1 MDVNQSK
8 IIQTPL
14 ISSDIETRQN
24 KSKCLKIVCVVI
36 PNHGHMIPMS
46 HLAEG
51 LKDRGHDVTLV
62 SNGNETGKV
71 IVPRH
76 FDFKGI
82 KWHLTEGGPEQSVIF
97 DPK

>member
-1 MDVNQSK
+1 
-8 IIQTPL
+8 
-14 ISSDIETRQN
+14 
-24 KSKCLKIVCVVI
+24 
-36 PNHGHMIPMS
+36 MIPMS

-71 IVPRH
+71 IVPRL

-82 KWHLTEGGPEQSVIF
+82 KWFLTEGGPEQSVIF